1 MKKIVCCLL
10 TLVTFMFAKAVFAE
24 GEIKVKFCDKE
35 IKFSVAPMIVENR
48 TLVQIR
54 PIALSMGLEIEF
66 EPARS
71 MVILSDGKTE
81 VRFFLDSVV
90 RIVNGEEKNMDTK
103 LVLKENYTFVPL
115 RYLAEPFGYEV
126 GYEQSSGAVSISK
139 PAEPQ
144 KVVEPKT
151 VDAEP
156 KRVKEISTG
165 SGKFSSTYYYQAQED
180 IGLENNGRGYCWV
193 CSYAMLLSDVSGTK
207 LTPLDIAAINIENG
221 YNGNFMSGHTSI
233 VQKFG
238 CKLVPALSAD
248 SRYFGGFGGV
258 RQQTDLLIE
267 TDEDAYNALRE
278 ALINHPEGVIAR
290 FEAYPHSMVAV
301 GFDDKNI
308 YFNDPGIKNGEHK
321 TLSETCLKNYS
332 LADLSFIQA
341 IEKM

>member
-10 TLVTFMFAKAVFAE
+10 TLVTCMFAKSVFAE
-24 GEIKVKFCDKE
+24 GGIKVKFCDEE
-35 IKFSVAPMIVENR
+35 IKFSVAPIIVEDR

-54 PIALSMGLEIEF
+54 PIAEAMGLEIEF
-66 EPARS
+66 EPACS
-71 MVILSDGKTE
+71 MVILADGETE
-81 VRFFLDSVV
+81 VRFFLDSEV
-90 RIVNGEEKNMDTK
+90 RLVNGEENNMDTK
-103 LVLKENYTFVPL
+103 PVLKENYTFLPL

-126 GYEQSSGAVSISK
+126 GYEQDSGAVFISL

-144 KVVEPKT
+144 E
-151 VDAEP
+151 DAEP
-156 KRVKEISTG
+156 ETETEKEISTG
-165 SGKFSSTYYYQAQED
+165 SGDFPSTYYYQSQED

-193 CSYAMLLSDVSGTK
+193 CSYAMLLSDVTGTK
-207 LTPLDIAAINIENG
+207 LTPLDIAAINVEKG
-221 YNGNFMSGHTSI
+221 YSGNFMSGHTSI
-233 VQKFG
+233 AQKFG
-238 CKLVPALSAD
+238 CRLVPALSEN
-248 SRYFGGFGGV
+248 SQYFGGFGGV

-278 ALINHPEGVIAR
+278 ALTNHPEGVIAR

-301 GFDDKNI
+301 DFDDENI

-332 LADLSFIQA
+332 LADLSYIQA